1 MDNNKPYGRA
11 AHEMRRLE
19 LIDQLLDDWHKSHYR
34 LRFYIV
40 AEDDTGRYTFL
51 KTAAEAKNIR
61 LSAEMFFD
69 EYISYSDREAS
80 YEAAFNGTPYQ
91 KLRSQFLDAV
101 ECIEVHDPFDYPK
114 TCIPERPFFHEE
126 VYLLSKRPKS
136 SDGGPVPS
144 RE

>member
-1 MDNNKPYGRA
+1 
-11 AHEMRRLE
+11 MRRLE

-80 YEAAFNGTPYQ
+80 YKADFNGTPYQ

-101 ECIEVHDPFDYPK
+101 ECIEVYDPFDYPK
-114 TCIPERPFFHEE
+114 TCIPERPFFDEE

-136 SDGGPVPS
+136 SGGDPIPS